1 MLPESMENKPA
12 SGAAWGS
19 SKLLLEAYTSQ
30 IVLAVSDS
38 PLYSKGVVFVLLLCV
53 MEATRSQG

>member
-1 MLPESMENKPA
+1 MENKPA